1 MAVVAISAI
10 LGGLSGII
18 AWFNSLPD
26 TFKYIIFLAGLS
38 ADAGLFV
45 MTGFGNGIVA
55 TAINGIIQIGFGFTT
70 IEINSFQLLI
80 VFIML
85 PIMFY
90 CLKN

>member
-1 MAVVAISAI
+1 MAVFTTALGVIGGISGA
-10 LGGLSGII
+10 I

-26 TFKYIIFLAGLS
+26 TFKYIIFLAGLC
-38 ADAGLFV
+38 ADVGLMTF
-45 MTGFGNGIVA
+45 TGFGNGVIA
-55 TAINGIIQIGFGFTT
+55 TPINLILQQGFGFPV
-70 IEINSFQLLI
+70 EITSWQLLI